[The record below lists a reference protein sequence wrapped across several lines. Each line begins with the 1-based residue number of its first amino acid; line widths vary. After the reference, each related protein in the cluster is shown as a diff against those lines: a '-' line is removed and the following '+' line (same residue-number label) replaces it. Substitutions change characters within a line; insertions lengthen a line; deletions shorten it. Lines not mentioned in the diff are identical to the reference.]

1 MTDMMTNSRD
11 TSTSVVPEQPEL
23 DLPSTMAPPIVPL
36 ASRPAR
42 ASAARTG
49 LPRWAFL
56 AMALAVVTLLWGAWV
71 TKSLITP
78 PAAVPMA
85 SVRLEQLVGE
95 YVQAQARSAA
105 PPELVTQQT
114 QAFMTALGDEL
125 QRRGQDGTTV
135 LVGEAVLSQNVPDI
149 TDQVRAAIYA
159 KVPPPSAAPVPAPAP
174 AALGPLPGG
183 LGQ

>member
-1 MTDMMTNSRD
+1 MTDTMTLSRD
-11 TSTSVVPEQPEL
+11 ASTRVAPEQPEL
-23 DLPSTMAPPIVPL
+23 DLPSTLAPPVRPP

-42 ASAARTG
+42 GKPARKGLAPASIA
-49 LPRWAFL
+49 
-56 AMALAVVTLLWGAWV
+56 AMALAVAALLWGAWV
-71 TKSLITP
+71 TKSLMAP

-114 QAFMTALGDEL
+114 QAFMSALGEEL
-125 QRRGQDGTTV
+125 KRRGQDGTTV

-159 KVPPPSAAPVPAPAP
+159 KVPAP
-174 AALGPLPGG
+174 AAGSAPPVASTPPGPIGE
-183 LGQ
+183 